1 MGARIWDFCDLCRK
15 NRGINRK
22 TKKLRFLVFPK
33 KEVVLSSR
41 RLNVI
46 TLGIMLSLFLASM
59 EGTVVATAMPTIVGQ
74 LGGLDIYSWVFSM
87 YMLTST
93 TTVPIYG
100 KLSDLYGRK
109 LVYTISMVLFVA
121 GSVLC
126 AMARSMEQ
134 LIFFRALQGLGAGGV
149 LPLAFTI
156 IGELFSL
163 EQRARM
169 QGLFSGVWGVS
180 AVIGPLIG
188 GFLVDQVS
196 WPWVFLI
203 NVFPGILAVG
213 IVWFAWR
220 DVAPRQ
226 VKKVAIDFQG
236 AVILTLGA
244 LALLLGLDQL
254 GSSYALWLVAA
265 ALALFVGLILVE
277 RRAADPILPLHLFR
291 DRLFTVAIIQ
301 GLLSG
306 WALFGSLNYVPLF
319 VQAVLNTSATQA
331 GITLTPMSLCW
342 TVASIFGARLMLK
355 MGYRTLAVIGMLLLT
370 AGALLMAFINVN
382 SSQLLIMAYLG
393 MMGTGMGLA
402 VPVFL
407 IAVQS
412 VVPKKDM
419 GAATSTIQFSR
430 SIGGTLGVSVL
441 GAFLSARLS
450 GHLLAANIDPSSV
463 SLNTLIDPIAGANL
477 ALGGPL
483 RSALAVSIAD
493 LFVVAFA
500 AALAGLVVTFFA
512 PGGKISQLMQR
523 PVVDLP
529 PEI

>member
-1 MGARIWDFCDLCRK
+1 MS
-15 NRGINRK
+15 
-22 TKKLRFLVFPK
+22 P
-33 KEVVLSSR
+33 R
-41 RLNVI
+41 RLNII
-46 TLGIMLSLFLASM
+46 TIGIMLSLFLASM
-59 EGTVVATAMPTIVGQ
+59 EGTVVATAMPTIVGE
-74 LGGLDIYSWVFSM
+74 LGGLAIYSWVFSM

-109 LVYTISMVLFVA
+109 LVYSISMLLFVA

-126 AMARSMEQ
+126 AAASTMEQ
-134 LIFFRALQGLGAGGV
+134 LILFRAIQGLGAGGV

-188 GFLVDQVS
+188 GFLVDKVS
-196 WPWVFLI
+196 WHWVFLI
-203 NVFPGILAVG
+203 NVFPGLLAVG
-213 IVWFAWR
+213 IVWFAWHDTGRAR
-220 DVAPRQ
+220 DR
-226 VKKVAIDFQG
+226 KVAIDYLG
-236 AVILTLGA
+236 AALLTLGV
-244 LALLLGLDQL
+244 LSLLLGLNQL
-254 GSSYALWLVAA
+254 GTPPAIPLMLAAVLLLVA
-265 ALALFVGLILVE
+265 LVWVE

-291 DRLFTVAIIQ
+291 DRLFNVSILHGVLA
-301 GLLSG
+301 G

-331 GITLTPMSLCW
+331 GITLTPMSIMW
-342 TVASIFGARLMLK
+342 TLASILGGPLLLR
-355 MGYRTLAVIGMLLLT
+355 MGYRTLALAGMIMLT
-370 AGALLMAFINVN
+370 VGALLMSGITIE
-382 SSQLLIMAYLG
+382 SSQLLIMLYLG
-393 MMGTGMGLA
+393 LMGTGMGLSIPA
-402 VPVFL
+402 FL

-412 VVPKKDM
+412 TVSRADL

-441 GAFLSARLS
+441 GAFLSDRLA
-450 GHLLAANIDPSSV
+450 GHLTAANIDPATV
-463 SLNTLIDPIAGANL
+463 SLNTLIDPVASANL

-493 LFVVAFA
+493 LFVIAFA

-512 PGGKISQLMQR
+512 PRGKISQLMQQR
-523 PVVDLP
+523 QQSFDLP
-529 PEI
+529 PEL

>member
-1 MGARIWDFCDLCRK
+1 MGVYRTASLNLTR
-15 NRGINRK
+15 
-22 TKKLRFLVFPK
+22 
-33 KEVVLSSR
+33 R
-41 RLNVI
+41 RLNII
-46 TLGIMLSLFLASM
+46 TVGILLSLFLASM
-59 EGTVVATAMPTIVGQ
+59 EGTVVATAMPTIVGE
-74 LGGLDIYSWVFSM
+74 LGGLAIYSWVFSM

-109 LVYTISMVLFVA
+109 LVYTISMALFVA

-126 AMARSMEQ
+126 AAARTMEQ
-134 LIFFRALQGLGAGGV
+134 LVIFRAIQGLGAGGV

-169 QGLFSGVWGVS
+169 QGVFSGVWGVS

-196 WPWVFLI
+196 WRWVFLI
-203 NVFPGILAVG
+203 NVFPGLLAVG
-213 IVWFAWR
+213 IVWFAWQ
-220 DVAPRQ
+220 DKAPLRL
-226 VKKVAIDFQG
+226 KNVAIDF
-236 AVILTLGA
+236 LGA
-244 LALLLGLDQL
+244 ALLTAGALTLLLGLDQL
-254 GSSYALWLVAA
+254 GTPYALWLVAA
-265 ALALFVGLILVE
+265 SLVLFGGLLWVE

-291 DRLFTVAIIQ
+291 DRLFTVSILHGVLA
-301 GLLSG
+301 G

-319 VQAVLNTSATQA
+319 VQAVLNTNATQA

-342 TVASIFGARLMLK
+342 TVASIFGGRLLLK
-355 MGYRTLAVIGMLLLT
+355 MGYRTLALEGMALLT
-370 AGALLMAFINVN
+370 VGALLMAGINVD
-382 SSQLLIMAYLG
+382 SSQLLIMLYLG
-393 MMGTGMGLA
+393 MMGAGMGLA
-402 VPVFL
+402 IPAFL

-412 VVPKKDM
+412 VVPKKDL
-419 GAATSTIQFSR
+419 GIATSTVQFSR

-441 GAFLSARLS
+441 GAFLSTRLS
-450 GHLLAANIDPSSV
+450 DHLLAVNIDPNSI
-463 SLNTLIDPIAGANL
+463 SLNTLIDPVAGANL

-483 RSALAVSIAD
+483 RTALAVSIAD
-493 LFVVAFA
+493 LFVIAFV

-523 PVVDLP
+523 QVIDLP
-529 PEI
+529 PEL